1 MSTEFSTELA
11 LPALPA
17 PGGMHGERTLNLVR
31 LIRLRAPLM
40 LVVFLAL
47 AVPSLAAAY
56 LLVPEEYTAS
66 KTIRFAANPVSVLGD
81 ESGQG
86 GTVNYDRWVRT
97 QAFEITDA
105 TVMQRVLDDPDIRS
119 LEEIRQAENPLLYL
133 QDLVQARVLG
143 IALEVLVNA
152 DPVHLAVAAHLVLAD
167 DRDVVLGLAANH
179 TLAAAV
185 ALAEVDGHAGVRC
198 GCGAGF
204 SR

>member
-119 LEEIRQAENPLLYL
+119 LEEIRQAENPCCTFRTWCR
-133 QDLVQARVLG
+133 RVLG
-143 IALEVLVNA
+143 GSETLKSSAPPQPEPA
-152 DPVHLAVAAHLVLAD
+152 ERA
-167 DRDVVLGLAANH
+167 LAA
-179 TLAAAV
+179 TVKTTWL
-185 ALAEVDGHAGVRC
+185 
-198 GCGAGF
+198 
-204 SR
+204 SRSRPR